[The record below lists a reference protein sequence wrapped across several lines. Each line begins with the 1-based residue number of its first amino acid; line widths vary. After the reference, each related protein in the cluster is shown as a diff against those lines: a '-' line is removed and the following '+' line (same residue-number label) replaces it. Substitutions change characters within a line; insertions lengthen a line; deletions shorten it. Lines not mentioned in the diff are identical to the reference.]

1 MIAPPYLKKND
12 TVAIVST
19 ARKISKNE
27 IKSAINLLKSWGLQV
42 VLGETIG
49 LKHHQFA
56 GTDTQRAQDFQAV
69 LNNPKI
75 KAIWCARGGYGTVRI
90 IDLLDFSTFK
100 QNPKWIIGFS
110 DITVLHS
117 HVHNLGFATIHATMP
132 LLVSQ
137 NTKKALQTLKLS
149 LFGKLPS
156 YTLKSSPFNRFGET
170 TGELIG
176 GNLSVLYSLMG
187 SPTSI
192 NTTGKILFLEDLD
205 EYLYHIDRMLQNL
218 KRNGVFNDLNGLI
231 IGGITQMHDN
241 KIPFGKN
248 AIQIVLNCV
257 SAYNFPVV
265 FNFTAGHIKNNNAL
279 IFGKKVA
286 LLCGSKTQLKY
297 I

>member
-19 ARKISKNE
+19 ARKISSKE
-27 IKSAINLLKSWGLQV
+27 ITSAVNLLKSWGLQV
-42 VLGETIG
+42 VLGKTIG

-56 GTDTQRAQDFQAV
+56 GTDAQRAEDFQNM

-90 IDLLDFSTFK
+90 IDSLDFSIFK
-100 QNPKWIIGFS
+100 ESPKWIIGFS
-110 DITVLHS
+110 DATVLHS
-117 HVHNLGFATIHATMP
+117 CIHNLGFETMHATMP
-132 LLVSQ
+132 LLVSH

-156 YTLKSSPFNRFGET
+156 YSLKSSRFNKMGFA

-176 GNLSVLYSLMG
+176 GNLSVLYSLLG

-192 NTTGKILFLEDLD
+192 NTAEKILFLEDLD

-218 KRNGVFNDLNGLI
+218 KRNGVFNHLNGLI
-231 IGGITQMHDN
+231 IGGMTQMHDN
-241 KIPFGKN
+241 KVPFGKN
-248 AIQIVLNCV
+248 AVQIILDCV
-257 SAYNFPVV
+257 SDYNFPVV
-265 FNFTAGHIKNNNAL
+265 FNFPAGHIKNNKTL
-279 IFGKKVA
+279 VLGKKV
-286 LLCGSKTQLKY
+286 QLQCAATTHLNY
-297 I
+297 L

>member
-49 LKHHQFA
+49 LKHHQFS

-90 IDLLDFSTFK
+90 IDLLDFSVFK

-117 HVHNLGFATIHATMP
+117 HIHNLGYETIHATMP

-257 SAYNFPVV
+257 STYNFPVV
-265 FNFTAGHIKNNNAL
+265 FNFPAGHIKNNNAL